1 MDGDDIPPEIANKIN
16 AAMDEYLTREEYWY
30 NVNNALSEMI
40 TTPSFMPFAD
50 LIEDPFWGTLVK
62 NEAFKTASYRDKYFS
77 KWIKEVSFNMWV
89 KILDLP
95 KYNKKIILS

>member
-16 AAMDEYLTREEYWY
+16 AAMNEYLTREEYWY
-30 NVNNALSEMI
+30 NVNNALAEMI

-50 LIEDPFWGTLVK
+50 FIEDPFWGDLVK